1 MHSLV
6 NELLK
11 FFEKLAPVLKIPHLR
26 GTVTIEAH
34 FDNDADTFR
43 IVPRF
48 LV

>member
-6 NELLK
+6 NELQKL
-11 FFEKLAPVLKIPHLR
+11 FESLAPVFKIPHLR
-26 GTVTIEAH
+26 GTVTIEVH
-34 FDNDADTFR
+34 FDNDAGTFK